1 MRAIVLAAAC
11 AAGLMANASAQTP
24 YRLPPPARVVPL
36 YDGVPPDSE
45 CWTWNERTIVTLRGN
60 FVTQNVVKPT
70 LSYYPAERAKATG
83 AAVIIAPGG
92 GFTNLMMAYEGI
104 EIIQAL
110 NAIGVDAFLLKYRL
124 VYVDPALP
132 LPPPGVVVAPPAPVT
147 DGAYTILAG
156 PQKGANIL
164 EISSAD
170 ARRAVRWVRANAATL
185 GDHPDRIGMI
195 GFSAGGAVTL
205 AVATGQEDARPD
217 FIGVVYGAS
226 MPTNRPLVTAPPLF
240 LAVAADDVTNAE
252 GSINAYVRWRREGR
266 PAELHIFQT
275 GGHGFRHF
283 GGGADHFMDRFGDW
297 MRANGWLNPARAR

>member
-1 MRAIVLAAAC
+1 
-11 AAGLMANASAQTP
+11 
-24 YRLPPPARVVPL
+24 
-36 YDGVPPDSE
+36 
-45 CWTWNERTIVTLRGN
+45 VTLRGN
-60 FVTQNVVKPT
+60 IVTQDVVRPT
-70 LSYYPAERAKATG
+70 LSYYPADRARATG
-83 AAVIIAPGG
+83 ASVIIAPGG
-92 GFTNLMMAYEGI
+92 GFTNLMMAYEGL

-124 VYVDPALP
+124 VYVDPSLP

-147 DGAYTILAG
+147 DGNYTILGG

-170 ARRAVRWVRANAATL
+170 ARRAVRWVRGHAAAL
-185 GDHPDRIGMI
+185 GDRTDRVGMI

-217 FIGVVYGAS
+217 FIGLVYGAS
-226 MPTNRPLVTAPPLF
+226 MPITRSLANAPPLF

-252 GSINAYVRWRREGR
+252 GSIDAYLRWRREGR

-275 GGHGFRHF
+275 GGHGFRHP

-297 MRANGWLNPARAR
+297 MRSNGWLTPPNTR